1 MVGRILS
8 RVEELGMT
16 DETLI
21 LFTSDNGGLNRR
33 YDYQE
38 SADDVVS
45 DLSPLRGEK
54 GDLHEGGVRVPLI
67 IKYPPVVSPGSVCDE
82 PTISY
87 DFYPTLIDL
96 AKGKLP
102 ADQTIDGM
110 SLVPLLADPE
120 AELTR

>member
-1 MVGRILS
+1 MVEHCDDMVGRILS

-54 GDLHEGGVRVPLI
+54 EIFMR
-67 IKYPPVVSPGSVCDE
+67 
-82 PTISY
+82 
-87 DFYPTLIDL
+87 
-96 AKGKLP
+96 
-102 ADQTIDGM
+102 
-110 SLVPLLADPE
+110 E
-120 AELTR
+120 AYAYL